1 MYVVNTKQ
9 ELVKI
14 LKITGVK
21 VFVAFNSNRCVEVF
35 VDLNSDR
42 CVEVKKVGLLDQLE
56 YEIKYYN
63 EEDNT
68 LKATVF
74 YNPESGEVEIF
85 DL

>member
-21 VFVAFNSNRCVEVF
+21 VF

-63 EEDNT
+63 EEDNI

-74 YNPESGEVEIF
+74 DNPESVEVEIF